1 MMFGVSSIVPNTNI
15 EGNDL
20 HDCGNKQDKRVL
32 ARCGM
37 RMSISDDGEK
47 KADPSASF
55 DVRPDLF
62 VW

>member
-1 MMFGVSSIVPNTNI
+1 MFGVSSIVPNTNI
-15 EGNDL
+15 DGNDPTTVW
-20 HDCGNKQDKRVL
+20 NKQDKRAL

-37 RMSISDDGEK
+37 QMSISADGEK
-47 KADPSASF
+47 KGDSSASF

>member
-15 EGNDL
+15 DGNDL
-20 HDCGNKQDKRVL
+20 HDCEINKISTCQ
-32 ARCGM
+32 CGM
-37 RMSISDDGEK
+37 RMSISADEEK
-47 KADPSASF
+47 KDDPSASF